1 MKLTLSRHPVRLAPP
16 GLVLGLL
23 TATATADVV
32 ILHNGDRLTG
42 TVLRQ
47 EDGQLQLETHYAGTL
62 SIDWEEVRECRL
74 DEPATVLLEDN
85 KVVEVAAIRR
95 DQGRLRL
102 QAPDADA
109 PMTVAAERVEVVNPE
124 PWELGRGH
132 RLSGAVN
139 AGLQDSRG
147 NSTSTELDLDF
158 NLSYRR
164 RWDEFESFG
173 QLDYDTTR
181 GTKTTEQ
188 WSLRNKYIRRFP
200 HTAWYGAVWLR
211 FRHDRFADLRLRTII
226 GPGLGYQLQESED
239 TRLSVELGP
248 VHIRED
254 YYDQNDLDHWG
265 PGLFMDYEQDL
276 LGDRVQLYLN
286 GMGFTTISGDSLD
299 ISNSWAGLRIPLV
312 GGFVSSIEYEV
323 DYDSSPAEGAKT
335 TDETLRLKMG
345 YQW

>member
-1 MKLTLSRHPVRLAPP
+1 
-16 GLVLGLL
+16 
-23 TATATADVV
+23 
-32 ILHNGDRLTG
+32 
-42 TVLRQ
+42 
-47 EDGQLQLETHYAGTL
+47 
-62 SIDWEEVRECRL
+62 
-74 DEPATVLLEDN
+74 
-85 KVVEVAAIRR
+85 VVEVAAIRR

-102 QAPDADA
+102 QPPDADPPIAVA
-109 PMTVAAERVEVVNPE
+109 PERVEVVNPE

-139 AGLQDSRG
+139 VGLQDSQG

-173 QLDYDTTR
+173 QVDYDTTR
-181 GTKTTEQ
+181 ETKTTEQ

-200 HTAWYGAVWLR
+200 HTPWYGAVWLR
-211 FRHDRFADLRLRTII
+211 FRHDLFADLRLRTII

-239 TRLSVELGP
+239 TRLSVEFGP

-286 GMGFTTISGDSLD
+286 GMGFTTVSGDSLD
-299 ISNSWAGLRIPLV
+299 IWNSWAGLRIPLV

-323 DYDSSPAEGAKT
+323 DYNSSPAEGAKT